1 VITHAFVPAIISYI
15 ALVYI
20 VHLEAVKMDMPMLKK
35 FDDGSPAKTVVQKLI
50 GFLSGFLLV
59 CGVAFGVYYG
69 LGWIKPILGDS
80 AFFVISAT
88 LIAIYVFA
96 LKFGSNYPVIE
107 PDDPNEKNIVL
118 PAAGPIFKAGMFYLL
133 PVIVL
138 VWGLMVERLSPGLS
152 AYYAS
157 IFIMLM
163 IVTRPFL
170 EAMFRKNASTE
181 GQFKQGFVDLMDG
194 MITGSKN
201 MIGIAIATA
210 TAGIIVGA
218 VSQTSVGSVLAD
230 VVEVLSMGNIFLMLV
245 LVAIL
250 CMILGMGLPTTANYI
265 VVSSLM
271 ATVIVE
277 VGASNGLIIP
287 LVAVHLFVFYF
298 GLMADV
304 TPPVG
309 LASFAAAAVSGGD
322 PIKTGVVAFV
332 YALRTAVLP
341 FLFVYNTDLLLI
353 NVTYLQG
360 FGVFFLGT
368 CAILAFTAA
377 TQGYFFAKNNIVEGA
392 VLMLCALLLFRA
404 GIVIDLIQDPYTKV
418 ESANYQETAGDVPA
432 GALLR
437 FNISGEDDFG
447 NPKTFVSQV
456 KLGEGATID
465 DRLASIG
472 MTVVPAGD
480 HLEVDTVEVGSEAY
494 RANLQSFQL
503 ITSIEVPNDQPSR
516 IFVWIPT
523 FIVLFLLARLQKAR
537 QRKIDMDKAS
547 RNAGTSAA

>member
-1 VITHAFVPAIISYI
+1 
-15 ALVYI
+15 
-20 VHLEAVKMDMPMLKK
+20 M
-35 FDDGSPAKTVVQKLI
+35 I

-59 CGVAFGVYYG
+59 CGAGFFVYYG
-69 LGWIKPILGDS
+69 LGWLKPVLGDA
-80 AFFVISAT
+80 AFAVISVA
-88 LIAIYVFA
+88 LIAIYIVA
-96 LKFGSNYPVIE
+96 LKFGTNYPVIQ
-107 PDDPNEKNIVL
+107 PDDPNETEIKL

-157 IFIMLM
+157 VFIMFM
-163 IVTRPFL
+163 IVTRPLF
-170 EAMFRKNASTE
+170 EAMFRKNESTS
-181 GQFKQGFVDLMDG
+181 GKFKQGFVDLMDG

-218 VSQTSVGSVLAD
+218 VSQTSVGAVLAD

-245 LVAIL
+245 LVGIL

-271 ATVIVE
+271 ASVIVE
-277 VGASNGLIIP
+277 VGAANGLIIP

-332 YALRTAVLP
+332 YALRTAILP

-353 NVTYLQG
+353 NVNYIQG

-377 TQGYFFAKNNIVEGA
+377 SQGYFFARNNIIETV
-392 VLMLCALLLFRA
+392 VLLFCAFALFRA
-404 GIVIDLIQDPYTKV
+404 GFFIDMIEDPYTKV
-418 ESANYQETAGDVPA
+418 DSGNYQETLADVPS
-432 GALLR
+432 GSLLR
-437 FNISGEDDFG
+437 FNIDGEDEVG
-447 NPKTFVSQV
+447 NPKSFVAQI
-456 KLGEGATID
+456 KLGEGSTID
-465 DRLASIG
+465 ERLASTGLTLI
-472 MTVVPAGD
+472 PAGEFV
-480 HLEVDTVEVGSEAY
+480 EVDSVEVASEAY
-494 RANLQSFQL
+494 KANLGSFQ
-503 ITSIEVPNDQPSR
+503 IIKSFDVPNPQPSR
-516 IFVWIPT
+516 IFIWIPT
-523 FIVLFLLARLQKAR
+523 FILLILLALNQKR
-537 QRKIDMDKAS
+537 RKAKEDMGKAEP
-547 RNAGTSAA
+547 SAA